1 MREKGIIIT
10 ASLGVIMVGLAIYL
24 GILFHKNH
32 TPDITGQMQ
41 GEVCLETDGITAWDE
56 YTISDDKT
64 VVLERSFS
72 FEGKPII
79 IGARGKWKEK
89 TKYYK
94 LSFKTS
100 RADYLSED
108 IPLSEKGKKISPTR
122 FLSKTVR
129 IPKAGISP
137 EEMNILIKREVSEG
151 KKGWDSF
158 KLYRNGIATK
168 PLPSIELPTGN
179 NLYEGNAIIN
189 EKEVPFKMYL
199 DFSTN
204 KGVSYYSQKGLEL
217 QISDIDRKK
226 GTVSFNITERNPER
240 EVIPNSVF
248 GENISAKYQATYL
261 QDGSIT
267 GTGKNWRGNPFT
279 FQLHPAE

>member
-32 TPDITGQMQ
+32 TSDITGQMQ

-64 VVLERSFS
+64 VSLERSFS
-72 FEGKPII
+72 FEGKPIVI
-79 IGARGKWKEK
+79 EVHGKWKEK
-89 TKYYK
+89 TKYYQ

-108 IPLSEKGKKISPTR
+108 IPLSKKGKKISPKH
-122 FLSKTVR
+122 FLNKRVR

-137 EEMNILIKREVSEG
+137 EEMHILIKKEVPKGE
-151 KKGWDSF
+151 KGWDSF
-158 KLYRNGIATK
+158 KLNRDGSATT
-168 PLPSIELPTGN
+168 PLPSIELPAGN
-179 NLYEGNAIIN
+179 NLYEGKVSIGG
-189 EKEVPFKMYL
+189 KEIPFKMYL

-204 KGVSYYSQKGLEL
+204 KGISYYTQKGLDL
-217 QISDIDRKK
+217 QISDYDRN
-226 GTVSFNITERNPER
+226 GGAVSFNITERNPER
-240 EVIPNSVF
+240 NVIPDSVF
-248 GENISAKYQATYL
+248 GENICTQYQAIYL
-261 QDGSIT
+261 PDGNIT
-267 GTGKNWRGNPFT
+267 GTGKNWRGSPFT
-279 FQLHPAE
+279 FQLHPTE